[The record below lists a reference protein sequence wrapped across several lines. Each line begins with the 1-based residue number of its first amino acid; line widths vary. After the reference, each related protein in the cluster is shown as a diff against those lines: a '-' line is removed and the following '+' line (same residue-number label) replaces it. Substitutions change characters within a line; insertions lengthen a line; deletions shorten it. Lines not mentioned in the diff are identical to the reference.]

1 MRRALPLLLSV
12 AFGCGPRPVTVGD
25 FVIAEGEG
33 GQLEIEHALFGSVL
47 EGVRVFGGAATTDV
61 EMQFGAFRFTDAG
74 LSVREH
80 GAMGKVRGRRGQPVL
95 IELSDADGAS
105 WGTLTVQS
113 DGPVLVLDLAPDPAG
128 GEPGDGALASGVVG
142 LSAACDAD
150 DHFLGTGSH
159 AFDIDHVGEAF
170 TLWVQEPGI
179 GKNAED
185 GDFTGWPLQGGRHD
199 SSFPMPVLVRPHR
212 GQGIVVDDTARVDLD
227 LCATDPDR
235 FEVRAWRDGALR
247 VAVVA
252 SGSGLGAV
260 REVARYQGLLEL
272 PPPWAFGPWNDAVR
286 GEARVD
292 AVAARLRAFGA
303 SSTAIWS
310 EDWKGAEETEFGY
323 RLKGEWT
330 LDEALYPD
338 AAAQAARLE
347 SQGFQWM
354 AYFSPFLIQGT
365 RAWDEAHEAGVV
377 LTDPDGATYTWN
389 GATFEPTTMV
399 DLSSEAGLD
408 WAATRME
415 AALDLGFDGWMA
427 DFAEWLPVDADL
439 AGGHDAFRY
448 HNAFPLWWQALNR
461 RVVEGTDAVFFVRS
475 GWLGTSGLV
484 PVVWGGDQRT
494 SWQTDDGFPTVLPLG
509 LGLSASGVPVFT
521 HDIAGYQSIGNPG
534 SDRELWFRWASLGAF
549 SPVMRTHH
557 GAFDTGTWQ
566 FDSDDATTEHWVAT
580 TREHS
585 RLFPYRYG
593 LAAKAADDGT
603 PMLLPV
609 GLVHEQEPIGRID
622 AWLLGEGMLVAPVL
636 EAGATGRDVDLPGGV
651 RWWSWPALEPATS
664 GFHAAAVEQIPVFV
678 AEGTTIPTFADPP
691 DTFVEAASVDPAL
704 RTLAEADA
712 ERVVY
717 LVGGGG
723 PFTEADGTRYA
734 PSGRP
739 TGAGEVT
746 QTLTSGS
753 VTVAGVTVKV
763 TGTTPRAYTFVVVD

>member
-1 MRRALPLLLSV
+1 MRSFVPVLLLV
-12 AFGCGPRPVTVGD
+12 ALGCGPRPVKVGE
-25 FVIAEGEG
+25 FVISEGEG
-33 GQLEIEHALFGSVL
+33 GQLEIEHELFGSVL
-47 EGVRVFGGAATTDV
+47 EQVRVFGGAGSTDV
-61 EMQFGAFRFTDAG
+61 EMQFGAFRFHDAQVT
-74 LSVREH
+74 LREH
-80 GAMGKVRGRRGQPVL
+80 GALGKVRGRRGTPVL
-95 IELSDADGAS
+95 VELTDADGGS

-113 DGPVLVLDLAPDPAG
+113 DGPVLVLDLAPEPARG
-128 GEPGDGALASGVVG
+128 DAGEGVLSSGVVG
-142 LSAACDAD
+142 LSAACDKD

-179 GKNAED
+179 GKNAQD

-199 SSFPMPVLVRPHR
+199 SSFPMPVLVRPQR
-212 GQGIVVDDTARVDLD
+212 GQAMVVADTARVDLD

-235 FEVRAWRDGALR
+235 FEVRGWRDGPLR
-247 VAVVA
+247 VALIA
-252 SGSGLGAV
+252 SSDGLGAV
-260 REVARYQGLLEL
+260 REVARFQGLLEL

-286 GEARVD
+286 GAARVD
-292 AVAARLRAFGA
+292 EVAARLRAFGA

-330 LDEALYPD
+330 VDETLYPD
-338 AAAQAARLE
+338 PAAQAARLE
-347 SQGFQWM
+347 AQGFQWM
-354 AYFSPFLIQGT
+354 AYFSPFVISGT

-377 LTDPDGATYTWN
+377 LEDQDGATYAWS

-399 DLSSEAGLD
+399 DLSSQAGLD
-408 WAATRME
+408 WAAERME
-415 AALDLGFDGWMA
+415 AALALGFDGWMA

-439 AGGHDAFRY
+439 AGGQDAFRY
-448 HNAFPLWWQALNR
+448 HNAFPLWWQELNR
-461 RVVEGTDAVFFVRS
+461 EVVQGTDAVFFVRS

-494 SWQTDDGFPTVLPLG
+494 DFQVDDGLPTVLPLG
-509 LGLSASGVPVFT
+509 LGLAAGGVPVFT

-534 SDRELWFRWASLGAF
+534 SDQELWFRWASLGAF

-557 GAFDTGTWQ
+557 GAFDTGNWQ
-566 FDSDDATTEHWVAT
+566 FDTDDATTEHWVAT

-593 LAAKAADDGT
+593 LAARAADDGT

-609 GLVHEQEPIGRID
+609 GLVYDGEPFGRMD

-636 EAGATGRDVDLPGGV
+636 EAGATGREVDLPSGV
-651 RWWSWPALEPATS
+651 RWWTWPALAPAQS
-664 GFHAAAVEQIPVFV
+664 GFHAAALTEIPVFV
-678 AEGTTIPTFADPP
+678 AEGTTIPTFLDPP
-691 DTFVEAASVDPAL
+691 DTYVEAATVDPAL
-704 RTLAEADA
+704 RTLAEADL

-723 PFTEADGTRYA
+723 SFTEADGTRYR

-739 TGAGEVT
+739 TGSAQVT
-746 QTLTSGS
+746 QTLASGT
-753 VTVAGVTVKV
+753 VKVAGVSVEV
-763 TGTTPRAYTFVVVD
+763 TGKVERTYTFVVVD